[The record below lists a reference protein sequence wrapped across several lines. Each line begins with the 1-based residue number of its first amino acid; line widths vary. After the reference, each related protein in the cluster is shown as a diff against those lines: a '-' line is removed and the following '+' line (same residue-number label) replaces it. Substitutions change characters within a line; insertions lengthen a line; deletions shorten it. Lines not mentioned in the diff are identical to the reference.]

1 MLKYTWKIID
11 SERKF
16 NEMNKKLI
24 AKAVS
29 LLLIFTVVLLPC
41 LLVGSG
47 ASSEVKLPFKDVREN
62 QWFYAA
68 VSKMYSTGLMQG
80 KSDVKFDP
88 KATMTR
94 AELVTLMAR
103 IARADTAGLG
113 KYADRFG
120 DVGAKAWHR
129 DYVGWAAKNGL
140 AQGYDGNLFK
150 PNAPIKR
157 LELATFII
165 RLVDFLDL
173 KLPEAP
179 LVDSFEDAVTFPSWA
194 KENIERMR
202 LLGLIE
208 GKVDGKFIA
217 YNSVTRAEVAT
228 IVSRF
233 CDYLSIDPMHDA
245 VKRISAEM
253 ENSGGR
259 AIIRL
264 GDASTVTAENL
275 SLIIMNSGTGLD
287 IDTYSICLNDNE
299 INAIASG
306 DYKDAAVGDNVDTV
320 ISLYIKNKVTGE
332 VTETIKLNVRLKRV
346 SDFESEMIPEFKYK
360 IKLDGTAEITD
371 YVGVRYVTNLTV
383 PASFGGVKVTSIGKE
398 AFKESRELVS
408 VRIPE
413 GITFIDTSA
422 FALCTSL
429 KEVYLPESVTK
440 VGRAAFYYCN
450 SLEAVTLPSGLVRIP
465 DYMFYMC
472 TALESVT
479 HSKSLEEI
487 GKYAFSNCIL
497 TDFGFNEGL
506 QIVGE
511 YAFEG
516 CAFTKVY
523 LPDSCTYAGHWA
535 FYNCLWLAE
544 ASFGDNLEI
553 IGSGILYNTSVK
565 ELHFRGSA
573 EQFKKIYQLSAFDD
587 EFPIIFEK

>member
-1 MLKYTWKIID
+1 VLLTGAALCAGAL
-11 SERKF
+11 EAFLRHLV
-16 NEMNKKLI
+16 NEAGGEIVGGLAVKHALLGAGHHQLLLGAGNRHVAQTALLLHFVSLADAAHTGENAVLHAHKEHGGELEPLGAVDGHHGHGGLGLVHLVKLGVKGGLLQ
-24 AKAVS
+24 KAV
-29 LLLIFTVVLLPC
+29 
-41 LLVGSG
+41 
-47 ASSEVKLPFKDVREN
+47 E
-62 QWFYAA
+62 
-68 VSKMYSTGLMQG
+68 
-80 KSDVKFDP
+80 
-88 KATMTR
+88 
-94 AELVTLMAR
+94 
-103 IARADTAGLG
+103 AGLSR
-113 KYADRFG
+113 ALH
-120 DVGAKAWHR
+120 VG
-129 DYVGWAAKNGL
+129 
-140 AQGYDGNLFK
+140 
-150 PNAPIKR
+150 
-157 LELATFII
+157 
-165 RLVDFLDL
+165 
-173 KLPEAP
+173 
-179 LVDSFEDAVTFPSWA
+179 EDVTF
-194 KENIERMR
+194 K
-202 LLGLIE
+202 LLHVFGAGAVFLSVGGAEHGHVAAFFHHRVVKHVQRKLLHLPLQLGYHVHKGLE
-208 GKVDGKFIA
+208 PGGG
-217 YNSVTRAEVAT
+217 SV
-228 IVSRF
+228 
-233 CDYLSIDPMHDA
+233 
-245 VKRISAEM
+245 
-253 ENSGGR
+253 NGGV
-259 AIIRL
+259 L
-264 GDASTVTAENL
+264 
-275 SLIIMNSGTGLD
+275 
-287 IDTYSICLNDNE
+287 
-299 INAIASG
+299 
-306 DYKDAAVGDNVDTV
+306 AAVGDNVDTV

-472 TALESVT
+472 TKLESVT

-497 TDFGFNEGL
+497 TDFDFNEGL

-516 CAFTKVY
+516 CAFTKIY

-544 ASFGDNLEI
+544 ASFGDNLEL